1 MANINIYQGAARE
14 TYEKMQAGIDEIY
27 INKVYQSKTA
37 KCLFYIN
44 NKGYLHILTPGRY
57 TMNGKITG
65 YTLQD
70 HILTK
75 NNMIQYKTDYTKIY
89 NTIQDLQNAINEI
102 LAA

>member
-14 TYEKMQAGIDEIY
+14 TYEKIQAGIDAIY

-44 NKGYLHILTPGRY
+44 NKGYLHVLTAGK
-57 TMNGKITG
+57 TTLNGKICG
-65 YTLQD
+65 YHLTD
-70 HILTK
+70 NILTK
-75 NNMIQYKTDYTKIY
+75 DNMIQYKNNYTKDFVS
-89 NTIQDLQNAINEI
+89 IQDLQNAINEI

>member
-1 MANINIYQGAARE
+1 MAYITVYQGAARA
-14 TYEKMQAGIDEIY
+14 TYDKIQSGIDEII

-57 TMNGKITG
+57 TMNGKTAG

-70 HILTK
+70 YILTK
-75 NNMIQYKTDYTKIY
+75 DNMIQYKTDYTKTY
-89 NTIQDLQNAINEI
+89 NTVDDLQNAINDI